1 MGQIIA
7 CLIIFSVFVAYC
19 IYLQHIWSSDNSPNN
34 HLRVIRNLY
43 IINTLFLLSS
53 CYMHY
58 NGIPYYPLQDKG
70 LLLWIHNILMIPSS
84 IVFLLRMFFLPNI
97 YSIVL
102 TILYIIMLKKTSYP
116 KKETIFFIIL
126 LLLSILGFVCL
137 ELEMNAAMHAWMG
150 V

>member
-1 MGQIIA
+1 MQ
-7 CLIIFSVFVAYC
+7 LIIVGIIFFVYIAYC
-19 IYLQHIWSSDNSPNN
+19 VYLHYTWSSDNSPNN
-34 HLRVIRNLY
+34 HLLVIRNLY

-58 NGIPYYPLQDKG
+58 IGIPYYPLQDKG
-70 LLLWIHNILMIPSS
+70 LLLWIHNILMIPCFV
-84 IVFLLRMFFLPNI
+84 ILLLRMFFISNI

-102 TILYIIMLKKTSYP
+102 TIFYIRFLMKTRFP
-116 KKETIFFIIL
+116 KSETILFIIL

-137 ELEMNAAMHAWMG
+137 ELEMNAAWHAWSG